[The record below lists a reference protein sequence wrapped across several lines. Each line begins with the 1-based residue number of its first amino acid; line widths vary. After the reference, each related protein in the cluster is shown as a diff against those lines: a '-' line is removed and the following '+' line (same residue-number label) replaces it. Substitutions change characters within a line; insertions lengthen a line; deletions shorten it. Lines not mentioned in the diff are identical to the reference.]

1 MEPQALIQ
9 DVVLKGRIAKAN
21 AWGAGTRGGGGSSDV
36 LDDGGPS
43 LPGRFGSVAPLHN
56 LAGQGAATQE
66 REAALVKLG
75 GGWAGRVQPQGS
87 LLVPTD
93 PRSDA

>member
-75 GGWAGRVQPQGS
+75 GGWAGRVQPEGS